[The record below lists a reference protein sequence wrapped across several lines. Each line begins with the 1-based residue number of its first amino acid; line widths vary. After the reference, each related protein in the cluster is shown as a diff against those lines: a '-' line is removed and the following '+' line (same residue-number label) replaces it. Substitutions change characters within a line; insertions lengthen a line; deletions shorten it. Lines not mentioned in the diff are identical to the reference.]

1 MCHLSVSLA
10 PNLRKTTW
18 LPKSDLTSLDTN
30 SVGPNCLW
38 LKDTCEK
45 SCVAYI
51 HPLIVQFRFHHFAT
65 FAIINSIEQH
75 CFRKSRMAQLSAQQ
89 KTTTKQEKRETNFS
103 ALPNLWTF
111 LLSASFLY
119 SNWPKLAVK
128 INAKLLVQFWFLF
141 FEGFLNNLLRKC
153 RSWCFW
159 KL

>member
-1 MCHLSVSLA
+1 MGQSCCFSEFGHQRHWKVVNKPIFMRHLSVSPA

-65 FAIINSIEQH
+65 FEIMNATEQH
-75 CFRKSRMAQLSAQQ
+75 CCKIQTLWTEPQCTVFRKASILSGSGFNKFLASQNFF
-89 KTTTKQEKRETNFS
+89 RE
-103 ALPNLWTF
+103 
-111 LLSASFLY
+111 
-119 SNWPKLAVK
+119 
-128 INAKLLVQFWFLF
+128 NAMD
-141 FEGFLNNLLRKC
+141 
-153 RSWCFW
+153 
-159 KL
+159 

>member
-89 KTTTKQEKRETNFS
+89 KTTTKQEKKREKRNK
-103 ALPNLWTF
+103 
-111 LLSASFLY
+111 LLSFTKFVNFFAECKFFVFKLTKVSFQ
-119 SNWPKLAVK
+119 NKRWE
-128 INAKLLVQFWFLF
+128 Q
-141 FEGFLNNLLRKC
+141 LNH
-153 RSWCFW
+153 
-159 KL
+159 